1 MKQEIFNH
9 LYKGLKLDSPEA
21 YLNVEIIS
29 EWRNYSLRLF
39 CEDSEEMQV
48 EAFNNELQLELTDQ
62 QYDLC
67 EEYFNEIL
75 SEVKANYKREQ
86 SDGFSED
93 GDSYESTGH
102 KQSDFY

>member
-1 MKQEIFNH
+1 
-9 LYKGLKLDSPEA
+9 
-21 YLNVEIIS
+21 
-29 EWRNYSLRLF
+29 
-39 CEDSEEMQV
+39 MQA
-48 EAFNNELQLELTDQ
+48 EAFNNEKELELTDK

-86 SDGFSED
+86 SDGFSDD